1 MNNFPSVLEAISDL
15 NIDQIEGLL
24 ILSKKFKERPSDST
38 IFTNH
43 RPIVA
48 NSFLEYSTRTKH
60 SFAISITKLGCRYLD
75 FNAETSSLKKGES
88 LSETLK
94 TLSCQNVDLCV
105 IRSSESNILSQFK
118 ELPPLKIINGGDG
131 INQHPTQALLD
142 LFTLTELTDD
152 LNGKTLGIIGDCLHS
167 RVGNSLCQLLP
178 LFGCKIV
185 LIGPK
190 EFLPTKVPND
200 NVSLSSDL
208 DSEIT
213 NLDFIYSLRIQ
224 KERHKN
230 LNQDL
235 YNEFVKKFSVTLE
248 KLTKFKKLIPVLHP
262 GPVNVG
268 VELDQ
273 ELLDSPCYKGYLQVR
288 NSIYM
293 RMAIITAMLQNNDK
307 IVGKFHESIQ
317 QD

>member
-1 MNNFPSVLEAISDL
+1 MA
-15 NIDQIEGLL
+15 GL
-24 ILSKKFKERPSDST
+24 
-38 IFTNH
+38 
-43 RPIVA
+43 
-48 NSFLEYSTRTKH
+48 
-60 SFAISITKLGCRYLD
+60 
-75 FNAETSSLKKGES
+75 
-88 LSETLK
+88 
-94 TLSCQNVDLCV
+94 
-105 IRSSESNILSQFK
+105 
-118 ELPPLKIINGGDG
+118 
-131 INQHPTQALLD
+131 
-142 LFTLTELTDD
+142 
-152 LNGKTLGIIGDCLHS
+152 
-167 RVGNSLCQLLP
+167 
-178 LFGCKIV
+178 
-185 LIGPK
+185 K